1 VTGAPSETIDGAC
14 LLDADIRF
22 TRAGWGLD
30 VALRVPPGGV
40 LALLGPNGAGKTTTL
55 QIMAGILP
63 LHAGHVQIGG
73 QCWDDASTGR
83 RLPTQDRSLGLVF
96 QDHLLF
102 PRMSIRDN
110 IAFGLRARDVNKTT
124 AREQADGWLERVG
137 LLDKAGRRP
146 GQLSGGQA
154 QLVALARALATDPQ
168 LLLLDEPLAALDAG
182 TRMHVRSDLRRHL
195 AGYAGATVLVT
206 HDPLDALVLADHV
219 VVIENGQVVQ
229 TGTPKQITQKPRTR
243 YVAQLVGLNLLHG
256 HATGTSVT
264 LADGSKL
271 TTAEHANGP
280 VFVVVR
286 PTSIAIHREHPSG
299 SPRNVWPGTITG
311 IEQHGDLVRLALTG
325 PPDTVADVTPEAI
338 GDLDLI
344 VGAQVWLS
352 VKATDLTIHTDA

>member
-1 VTGAPSETIDGAC
+1 VTDATSESVDDTC

-22 TRAGWGLD
+22 ARTGWGLD
-30 VALRVPPGGV
+30 VAFRVPPGGV
-40 LALLGPNGAGKTTTL
+40 LALLGPNGSGKTTAL

-63 LHAGHVQIGG
+63 LQAGHVQIGG

-83 RLPTQDRSLGLVF
+83 RLPTHDRSLGLVF

-110 IAFGLRARDVNKTT
+110 IAFGLRARAVTKTA
-124 AREQADGWLERVG
+124 AREQADSWLARVG
-137 LLDKAGRRP
+137 LLDKADRRP

-154 QLVALARALATDPQ
+154 QLVALARALATNPQ
-168 LLLLDEPLAALDAG
+168 LLLLDEPLTALDAG

-206 HDPLDALVLADHV
+206 HDPLDALVLADRV
-219 VVIENGQVVQ
+219 VVIEHGQVVQ

-256 HATGTSVT
+256 QAAATIVT
-264 LADGSKL
+264 LADGSTL
-271 TTAEHANGP
+271 TTAEPAHGP

-286 PTSIAIHREHPSG
+286 PSSIALHREHPSG

-311 IEQHGDLVRLALTG
+311 IEQHGDLVRLAVAG
-325 PPDTVADVTPEAI
+325 PPDTVADVTPAAI
-338 GDLDLI
+338 GDLDLA
-344 VGAQVWLS
+344 VGARVWLS
-352 VKATDLTIHTDA
+352 VKATDLAIHPDA